1 MIFSIDKETALV
13 AERCH
18 LVGTPSP
25 VERRNFGETD
35 SEVATFFFFCGRRRC
50 IKPAFLQKDPE
61 EQKNYKEALLLDPD
75 EDEELGPSVARRC
88 RCSASRLG

>member
-1 MIFSIDKETALV
+1 VRNNLELSKSLNRQIF
-13 AERCH
+13 H
-18 LVGTPSP
+18 LLYDLCLPRFSLFSVWLS
-25 VERRNFGETD
+25 
-35 SEVATFFFFCGRRRC
+35 FFFCGRRRC